1 MNNLN
6 LYFYKHLFQLLQ
18 VESVQEVAKLSE
30 GNPIADDAWD
40 FTVAY
45 EPTSLLIAFDFKQ
58 RSHCFLYRDESA
70 VDERKLRNVDSLRI
84 DTVSFVFGDAGLHL
98 PKHAKILSGI
108 DEVRDL
114 LRKCTSPQCHLKI
127 GENMKISSRK
137 LEQFGLP
144 LERIAELTIC
154 RDTQILDELSKTSL
168 RRVNFLKQGAFQ
180 QRFKTVC
187 RRYIDLQIRCDSSF
201 DEAGKYTLYC
211 FKELVS
217 ELPEADWNIEVSMTD
232 CTMADSH
239 WKTKLQRTQS
249 GDFMV
254 ILKCGDLE
262 TQTINPRNV
271 RKQ

>member
-108 DEVRDL
+108 DE
-114 LRKCTSPQCHLKI
+114 
-127 GENMKISSRK
+127 
-137 LEQFGLP
+137 
-144 LERIAELTIC
+144 
-154 RDTQILDELSKTSL
+154 
-168 RRVNFLKQGAFQ
+168 
-180 QRFKTVC
+180 
-187 RRYIDLQIRCDSSF
+187 IRCDSSF